1 MKFQDRRKI
10 MSTIKIKLVK
20 SPIGKVPKHRKTIKA
35 LGLRKLHQ
43 VVEKNDTPQIRGM
56 LKQVDYMIEVEE

>member
-1 MKFQDRRKI
+1 

>member
-1 MKFQDRRKI
+1 

-35 LGLRKLHQ
+35 LGFTKLKQ
-43 VVEKNDTPQIRGM
+43 VIEKNDTPEIRGM
-56 LKQVDYMIEVEE
+56 LKQVDYMIEEVE